1 MAVESRLAPRDP
13 QTVALVRL
21 DSRALPQYL
30 AREQVQQLV
39 DACRS
44 DRDRLFVRVAF
55 ETGGRVSELITIRR
69 CDIDL
74 PGRQIRLRTL
84 KQRRDRRRRRE
95 EAARWIPV
103 SDSLCADLGNYLLG
117 LDAAIQKQNQCDSLR
132 LLLDAPLFSFTRQGA
147 FKLIQK
153 AGKRAGL
160 MARGG
165 REISPHI
172 LRHSFAKNCLNQG
185 VPITVVQKLLGH
197 ASITSTMVYLR
208 IDPAEAR
215 TFLSKVQF

>member
-1 MAVESRLAPRDP
+1 MSNKLLPRDP
-13 QTVALVRL
+13 ATAALVHL

-30 AREQVQQLV
+30 AREQVQALV
-39 DACRS
+39 EACS
-44 DRDRLFVRVAF
+44 SARDKLFVRVAF
-55 ETGGRVSELITIRR
+55 ESGGRVSELITIRR

-95 EAARWIPV
+95 ELARWIPV
-103 SDSLCADLGNYLLG
+103 SASLCADLADYMLKFQ
-117 LDAAIQKQNQCDSLR
+117 AVSETYF
-132 LLLDAPLFSFTRQGA
+132 LFPFTRQGA
-147 FKLIQK
+147 FKLIRK

-160 MARGG
+160 VARGG

-197 ASITSTMVYLR
+197 ASITSTMVYLKV
-208 IDPAEAR
+208 DPAEAR
-215 TFLSKVQF
+215 AFLSNVKF